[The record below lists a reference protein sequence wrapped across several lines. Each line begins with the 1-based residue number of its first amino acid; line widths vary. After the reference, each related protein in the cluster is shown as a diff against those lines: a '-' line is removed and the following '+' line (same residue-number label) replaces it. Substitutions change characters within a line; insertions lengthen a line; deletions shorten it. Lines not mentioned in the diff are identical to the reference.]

1 MQENQTE
8 GARLVSKHVKPLVL
22 RISFKKAAR
31 LESKISHKVF
41 KGTKEGSVG
50 TADGMGLSSVAA
62 EGFQRQC
69 TTGCFACPARFRRKV
84 RIPGLQP
91 LSTGAGEKPCNINV
105 SETAFEH
112 PGGFNY
118 ADTRTF
124 SETDVQ
130 MLLSLPNPFKI
141 KKFVG

>member
-1 MQENQTE
+1 MGWGLAVWLQKAFRDSVQQ
-8 GARLVSKHVKPLVL
+8 AALLAPLDL
-22 RISFKKAAR
+22 GEKSGF
-31 LESKISHKVF
+31 LWSH
-41 KGTKEGSVG
+41 
-50 TADGMGLSSVAA
+50 
-62 EGFQRQC
+62 
-69 TTGCFACPARFRRKV
+69 
-84 RIPGLQP
+84 PGLQP

-130 MLLSLPNPFKI
+130 MLLSLLNPFKI
-141 KKFVG
+141 KIFVG

>member
-1 MQENQTE
+1 MGWGLAVWLLKAFRDNVQQ
-8 GARLVSKHVKPLVL
+8 AALLAPLDFGEKSGFL
-22 RISFKKAAR
+22 W
-31 LESKISHKVF
+31 SH
-41 KGTKEGSVG
+41 
-50 TADGMGLSSVAA
+50 
-62 EGFQRQC
+62 
-69 TTGCFACPARFRRKV
+69 
-84 RIPGLQP
+84 PGLQP